1 MEFCVRDVLELPSMK
16 EAIVLSGKQNL
27 HNVVK
32 GSTIMEAPDI
42 TDWLKGGELILTSL
56 YPIRDFNENEQKQ
69 FIEKLESKGVSAL
82 LIKID
87 RFVKGIPEAIIE
99 AGKKLNFPIIQI
111 QKEVLYVDIMYPV
124 MEEILNIQ
132 VKKLQYYKEI
142 HDQFTALSLAD
153 ESPEKII
160 ETLEKLIGNP
170 VALFDRN
177 FFCIAT
183 TLPTLSKFKIVEKSH
198 YYNKSEAMKFPH
210 YRQVVKYTEQNEQI
224 GYQIVVPIETINR
237 IKAYLLI
244 GEINKPLGELDF
256 IAVENAATSL
266 SLEFVKQFAVAE
278 VDKHFKNDLL
288 EQLIAGKLPTNI
300 LYQNANLIGWDIEG
314 SFTVVLF
321 KIRKNN
327 EDIGKKKLSRGIAN
341 RKEETLLLEALH
353 QYLPNAILGSKSGTK
368 IVIWKVNSNDS
379 DWLINIKDKVKT
391 ILDRVKKQE
400 SEIIIQVGIGTVSE
414 DINNISDS
422 YKKAYDALEF
432 GEILN
437 GKESITSYSELG
449 VFRMLGQ
456 FTNAE
461 QLKSFIPPSL
471 QKLLNYQQANK
482 ADLLTTLKVFLQC
495 NQNATKASQLLFIHH
510 KTAIYRIERIKEITG
525 MDFEDAEEMLLVQ
538 IGLKITELL
547 EREKMHKYEEF

>member
-1 MEFCVRDVLELPSMK
+1 MEFSVQDVLNLPSMK
-16 EAIVLSGKQNL
+16 EAIVLSGQQNL
-27 HNVVK
+27 HKVVK

-42 TDWLKGGELILTSL
+42 TDWLKGGELLLSSL
-56 YPIRDFNENEQKQ
+56 YAIRDFDENEQKE
-69 FIEKLESKGVSAL
+69 FIQKLVSKDVSAL

-87 RFVKGIPEAIIE
+87 RYVKGVPEPIIE
-99 AGKKLNFPIIQI
+99 MGKKLNFPIIQI
-111 QKEVLYVDIMYPV
+111 QKEVPYVDIMYPV

-132 VKKLQYYKEI
+132 LKKLQYYKDI

-153 ESPEKII
+153 ESPQKII
-160 ETLEKLIGNP
+160 ETLENLIGNP
-170 VALFDRN
+170 VAIFDRN
-177 FFCIAT
+177 FYCIAT
-183 TLPTLSKFKIVEKSH
+183 TDPSLAKFNIVEKLH
-198 YYNKSEAMKFPH
+198 YYNITETMKFPH

-224 GYQIVVPIETINR
+224 GHQIVVPIETINR

-244 GEINKPLGELDF
+244 GEVNKPLGELDF

-288 EQLIAGKLPTNI
+288 EQLIAGKLPSNV

-314 SFTVVLF
+314 SFAAVLF
-321 KIRKNN
+321 KIWRN
-327 EDIGKKKLSRGIAN
+327 EEEVHSKQLKRGLANGKDES
-341 RKEETLLLEALH
+341 LLQEALN
-353 QYLPNAILGSKSGTK
+353 QYLPNAIIGSKSGTK
-368 IVIWKVNSNDS
+368 IVLWKVNQND
-379 DWLINIKDKVKT
+379 DWLKKVKDKVT
-391 ILDRVKKQE
+391 SILDRVKKHE
-400 SEIIIQVGIGTVSE
+400 SGIIIQVGIGTISE
-414 DINNISDS
+414 EINQISDS
-422 YKKAYDALEF
+422 YKKAFDALEF

-437 GKESITSYSELG
+437 GKDSITSYSELG

-456 FTNAE
+456 FTNSE
-461 QLKSFIPPSL
+461 DLKSFIPPSL

-495 NQNATKASQLLFIHH
+495 NQNATKASQQLFIHH

-538 IGLKITELL
+538 IGLKIIELL
-547 EREKMHKYEEF
+547 EREEQHKYDV

>member
-353 QYLPNAILGSKSGTK
+353 QYLPNAIIGSKSGTK

>member
-353 QYLPNAILGSKSGTK
+353 QYLPNVIIGSKSGTK